1 MQDVKQALE
10 VGLKTIERYRSVIHD
25 VWNVAG
31 VTGGL
36 GYDANGMPFT
46 TSHYGYFM
54 SSWHMVMALSGQ
66 KANVSEKSLTFSP
79 KIDPPFIL
87 PVVLPGVWGYLQNNQ
102 YRTAT
107 EVKVSYSL
115 VLNFG
120 SLDLSSLSVADCAHP
135 DTVIGIETS
144 KLTSWNCSYPL

>member
-1 MQDVKQALE
+1 
-10 VGLKTIERYRSVIHD
+10 
-25 VWNVAG
+25 
-31 VTGGL
+31 
-36 GYDANGMPFT
+36 MPYI

-66 KANVSEKSLTFSP
+66 KANVSEKSLTFNP
-79 KIDPPFIL
+79 KLDPPFVL

-107 EVKVSYSL
+107 ELKLSYSL

-120 SLDLSSLSVADCAHP
+120 SLELSTLSVADCAHP
-135 DTVIGIETS
+135 DNSIGIEMNG
-144 KLTSWNCSYPL
+144 LTSWNCSYPNN